1 MGAKASPENVGEFPQ
16 NTFIPG
22 FELFEGNLSMVARE
36 SIVAGLETLNER
48 RIAVVVGIL
57 AGILL
62 ADLLRRLWTGD
73 LGTSTLAVRIGD
85 GIVFGMAIGL
95 AGIGLALTY
104 SILSFANFAHGD
116 YITAGA
122 FAGWMATFVVAGI
135 GSVSIDL
142 LLLVSSDVRVG
153 ALGINVLSTPFAI
166 FFGLI
171 VAGVFTAGLAL
182 ALDRIVFKPMRG
194 ASGVAL
200 LIASVGV
207 ALALRHVLLIIF
219 GGRTRGLTTGQ
230 PRWRI
235 EVGEGA
241 VTIGSHSVTIVLIGG
256 LLMLGTHLL
265 LRYTKLGTA
274 MRAMADNEDLARVT
288 GIPTERV
295 IKTTWLLGGAL
306 TGAAGF
312 LIALENGN
320 MDNTFGW
327 DLLLVIF
334 SAVIL
339 GGIGSV
345 YGAIV
350 GGLLIGI
357 TARISLVWLPSE
369 LILVGAFS
377 LMIVA
382 LLVRPQGLL
391 GGVKTV

>member
-1 MGAKASPENVGEFPQ
+1 MLLYEY
-16 NTFIPG
+16 
-22 FELFEGNLSMVARE
+22 VARARKLIAE
-36 SIVAGLETLNER
+36 QTLIV
-48 RIAVVVGIL
+48 VVSVIVGIL
-57 AGILL
+57 CI
-62 ADLLRRLWTGD
+62 DLIRRLWTGD
-73 LGTSTLAVRIGD
+73 LAYSTLAVRLGD
-85 GIVFGMAIGL
+85 GIVFGMMIGL

-104 SILSFANFAHGD
+104 SILKFANFAHGD

-135 GSVSIDL
+135 GAVSLDL
-142 LLLVSSDVRVG
+142 LILVSSDVSVS
-153 ALGINVLSTPFAI
+153 ALGINAVATPIAI
-166 FFGLI
+166 LLGLVI
-171 VAGVFTAGLAL
+171 AAIFTAGMAL

-200 LIASVGV
+200 LIASIGV
-207 ALALRHVLLIIF
+207 ALVLRHLLLLVF
-219 GGRTRGLTTGQ
+219 SGRTRGLTSGE

-235 EVGEGA
+235 AVGEGT
-241 VTIGSHSVTIVLIGG
+241 VTIGAHAVTVVVLAAG
-256 LLMLGTHLL
+256 LMLATHLL
-265 LRYTKLGTA
+265 LRHTKLGTS
-274 MRAMADNEDLARVT
+274 MRAMADNRDLALIT

-295 IKTTWLLGGAL
+295 IRLTWLLGGAL

-312 LIALENGN
+312 LLALETGS

-327 DLLLVIF
+327 DLLLIIF

-357 TARISLVWLPSE
+357 TTRISLVWLPSE
-369 LILVGAFS
+369 LILAGAF
-377 LMIVA
+377 LVMIVA
-382 LLVRPQGLL
+382 LLVRPEGLL